1 MKSMTG
7 YGRGAVQEGTLQ
19 VAVEISAVNS
29 RKNLDMR
36 FSIPREAGMIE
47 PQLRQR
53 IQGRLSRGSLQIS
66 VAFKD
71 ENSATGC
78 PVNREALLAV
88 ARELRQIADEAGLQ
102 PPTLRDILDMPGVM
116 DNGATPD
123 SERNARLALSAL
135 EDALAALEQ
144 CRITEGVG
152 LKQDLEARGRTI
164 HTLVEEIAAA
174 EEEIQTAFKER
185 LRQRLADLGLE
196 IDADDERFNRELC
209 YYVDKADIT
218 EEVVRLRSHLQKYF
232 QLLESDGDPG
242 RELDF
247 LSQEMSREMNTLSAK
262 TIDLAVSGKAMTM
275 KIELSKIREQ
285 IMNIE

>member
-1 MKSMTG
+1 M
-7 YGRGAVQEGTLQ
+7 
-19 VAVEISAVNS
+19 
-29 RKNLDMR
+29 
-36 FSIPREAGMIE
+36 
-47 PQLRQR
+47 
-53 IQGRLSRGSLQIS
+53 
-66 VAFKD
+66 
-71 ENSATGC
+71 
-78 PVNREALLAV
+78 
-88 ARELRQIADEAGLQ
+88 
-102 PPTLRDILDMPGVM
+102 
-116 DNGATPD
+116 
-123 SERNARLALSAL
+123 
-135 EDALAALEQ
+135 
-144 CRITEGVG
+144 
-152 LKQDLEARGRTI
+152 EARGRTI
-164 HTLVEEIAAA
+164 YTLVEEIAAA